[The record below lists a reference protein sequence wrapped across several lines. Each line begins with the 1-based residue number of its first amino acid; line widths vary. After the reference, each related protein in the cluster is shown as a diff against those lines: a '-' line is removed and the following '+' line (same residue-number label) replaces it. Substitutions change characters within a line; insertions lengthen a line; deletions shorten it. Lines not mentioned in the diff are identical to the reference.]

1 MTARDDIE
9 ALIKAL
15 EDEAT
20 EARQR
25 AADCEARA
33 QALREFAVE
42 RPEAPTVPS
51 FTTTQ
56 GNR

>member
-15 EDEAT
+15 EEEAA
-20 EARQR
+20 EARQVAEDR
-25 AADCEARA
+25 EARA
-33 QALREFAVE
+33 QALRDFAGE
-42 RPEAPTVPS
+42 KEEAHAMPS

-56 GNR
+56 GER